1 MKPLRRLLALVFNPQ
16 PRRQPRRIAPTL
28 AQLDDEFLT
37 TVVVVSL
44 DLLRK
49 CRP

>member
-1 MKPLRRLLALVFNPQ
+1 MLSRLLRRLLDPRPRPQ
-16 PRRQPRRIAPTL
+16 PTRMAPTL

-37 TVVVVSL
+37 TVVEVSL
-44 DLLRK
+44 DLLRR